1 MSIYSIL
8 NVVQLFIICI
18 LIYTYNTLTYPFPI
32 IFMCYVNIVIR
43 KYFSLLII
51 MIIIINN

>member
-18 LIYTYNTLTYPFPI
+18 LIYTYNSLTYPFPI